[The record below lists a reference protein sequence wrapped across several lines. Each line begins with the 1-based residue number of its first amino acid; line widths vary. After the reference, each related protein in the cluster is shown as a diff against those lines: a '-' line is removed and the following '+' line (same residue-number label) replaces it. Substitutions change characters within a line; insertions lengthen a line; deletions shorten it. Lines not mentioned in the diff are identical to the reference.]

1 MLLVGESLLDL
12 LVDESDEVL
21 VLVVQLLLQDGVVLG
36 SHAVHAVLEKKM
48 KKSDVDISTD

>member
-36 SHAVHAVLEKKM
+36 SHAVHAVLEK
-48 KKSDVDISTD
+48 VEEV